1 MAARRK
7 RPVKTVRYEDY
18 TPLEIKA
25 IQVREWYL
33 ALLKAGFKSDAA
45 MTLCVM
51 QEGHPDWFNIPDPNE
66 EVIGTVPYDED
77 EDDD

>member
-1 MAARRK
+1 MTAKKPRR
-7 RPVKTVRYEDY
+7 VKTVRYEDY

-33 ALLKAGFKSDAA
+33 ALVKAGFKPDIA

-51 QEGHPDWFNIPDPNE
+51 QEGHPDWFAIPTPEPED
-66 EVIGTVPYDED
+66 IGTVFDDD

>member
-1 MAARRK
+1 MARK
-7 RPVKTVRYEDY
+7 KQVKTVKFEDY

-33 ALLKAGFKSDAA
+33 ALVKAGFKPDIA

-51 QEGHPDWFNIPDPNE
+51 QEGHPDWFNLPETSIE
-66 EVIGTVPYDED
+66 EIGTVPFDDED
-77 EDDD
+77 ED

>member
-1 MAARRK
+1 MAKKKPSR
-7 RPVKTVRYEDY
+7 VKTVRYEDF

-25 IQVREWYL
+25 IQIREWYL
-33 ALLKAGFKSDAA
+33 ALIKAGFKPDIA

-51 QEGHPDWFNIPDPNE
+51 QEGHPDWFAIPTPEPED
-66 EVIGTVPYDED
+66 IGTVFDDD